1 MKVVKKLRRELQLN
15 QLGLQIAL
23 KGVESVKSSVC
34 SVVKFL
40 LVAGSIVQGVMILFL
55 ASLWKMI

>member
-15 QLGLQIAL
+15 QLGLKIAL
-23 KGVESVKSSVC
+23 KGVENVKSSVC

-55 ASLWKMI
+55 AS